1 MNRIFSVLSLV
12 VLAMLTTGGN
22 VLAALTVEEFEIEGL
37 ISPASPKALSEAL
50 EKRLQVKVVDLN
62 LKNSSTGW
70 PLLSVEFDSD
80 QLTRNDIEQAIAS
93 IEDPAGHTYRVHQGP
108 AVVSAPLTDEEK
120 AAIAALGP
128 APPNIQV
135 LTNPIESTSESVA
148 RGKELYDNYCSTCHG
163 LQGGGNGPAAHG
175 ISTFPGQLWV
185 WNNADSSED
194 GYLFWF
200 ITEGGSD
207 MPPWGVIL
215 SENERWDVIN
225 YVKTLT
231 KPE

>member
-1 MNRIFSVLSLV
+1 M
-12 VLAMLTTGGN
+12 
-22 VLAALTVEEFEIEGL
+22 
-37 ISPASPKALSEAL
+37 
-50 EKRLQVKVVDLN
+50 
-62 LKNSSTGW
+62 
-70 PLLSVEFDSD
+70 
-80 QLTRNDIEQAIAS
+80 AI
-93 IEDPAGHTYRVHQGP
+93 
-108 AVVSAPLTDEEK
+108 
-120 AAIAALGP
+120 
-128 APPNIQV
+128 NIQV